1 MLSYTIK
8 PKNAIVAKI
17 PYEDEGYRTRMKDNA
32 QRMKDEK
39 SNLGLT
45 EKKTPYTKNSP
56 YEFKLLVRGSKDAS
70 NTVIVL
76 KVEETGE
83 IFGSYNPLEIKNN
96 INWKWYSSQD
106 TPKFQFGNELNL
118 RGNLKTGTN
127 SICSTEYYEKQIR
140 SNTSVF
146 SVEEFEVFKVSPKK

>member
-1 MLSYTIK
+1 MITI
-8 PKNAIVAKI
+8 
-17 PYEDEGYRTRMKDNA
+17 R
-32 QRMKDEK
+32 K

-45 EKKTPYTKNSP
+45 EKKTPYTENSP

-76 KVEETGE
+76 KAEETGE

-127 SICSTEYYEKQIR
+127 SNCSTYYYEKQIR
-140 SNTSVF
+140 SNEDGF
-146 SVEEFEVFKVSPKK
+146 SVEELEFSKFHQRNN